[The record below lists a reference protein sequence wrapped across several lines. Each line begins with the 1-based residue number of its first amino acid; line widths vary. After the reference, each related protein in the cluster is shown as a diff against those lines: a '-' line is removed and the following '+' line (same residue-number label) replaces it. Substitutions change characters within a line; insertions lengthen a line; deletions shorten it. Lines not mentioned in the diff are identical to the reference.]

1 MLLKVLKDAFWF
13 YYMHDL
19 TLLSRALKVVF
30 ALNYG
35 KDYLVV
41 SDTNNYYVFD

>member
-1 MLLKVLKDAFWF
+1 
-13 YYMHDL
+13 MHDL
-19 TLLSRALKVVF
+19 TLQKNGGLSWALKGVF